1 MSEWSLFLQS
11 ISFGVVV
18 ALIVVGMI
26 GTVIPAIPG
35 TLIVWLSILLY
46 AWADGFVALGWG
58 TFVFITLIALVTG
71 TADFWL
77 PLLGAKSTG
86 ASRKAMILGPAGAL
100 LGALLGSLIVIG
112 TLPGAL
118 IGYALGL
125 FLGQYWET
133 PDWQQATKATLG
145 GLAGYGLSAIIQFG
159 GGLIIL
165 IIFLIAIF

>member
-1 MSEWSLFLQS
+1 MSEWPIFFQS

-18 ALIVVGMI
+18 ALIVLGMI

-46 AWADGFVALGWG
+46 ALADGFTAVGWG
-58 TFVFITLIALVTG
+58 TFASITLIALVTG

-77 PLLGAKSTG
+77 PLMGAKTTG
-86 ASRKAMILGPAGAL
+86 ASRRAMILGPVGAVI
-100 LGALLGSLIVIG
+100 GAIIGSLIVIG

-118 IGYALGL
+118 IGYAAGL

-133 PDWQQATKATLG
+133 PDWRQATKATLG
-145 GLAGYGLSAIIQFG
+145 GLAGYGLSAVIQFG

-165 IIFLIAIF
+165 IIFLITIL

>member
-1 MSEWSLFLQS
+1 MSEWPLFFQS
-11 ISFGVVV
+11 ISFGVVI
-18 ALIVVGMI
+18 ALIIVGMI
-26 GTVIPAIPG
+26 GTIIPAIPG
-35 TLIVWLSILLY
+35 TLIVWASVLLY
-46 AWADGFVALGWG
+46 ALGDGFTELGWG
-58 TFVFITLIALVTG
+58 AFALITLIALVTG

-86 ASRKAMILGPAGAL
+86 ASRKAMILGPVGAL
-100 LGALLGSLIVIG
+100 LGAIIGTLIVIG

-133 PDWQQATKATLG
+133 PDWQKATKATLG

-165 IIFLIAIF
+165 IIFLIAIL